1 MSQLNPSRYRR
12 LTAPYGYASSD
23 GLYYDTTTPSLVMAI
38 GATVIDVITAA
49 GHTGDLE
56 VTSEARG
63 DLLRRGASAWER
75 FSAKAAGQVV
85 LGDGSDAISAALS
98 GDIAS
103 VSAAGAVALAPT
115 LVRYA
120 KVPVSSAELLAIN
133 ATPKTIVA
141 APGAG
146 FFTKIHAALAVL
158 NYNSA
163 AYANNGILG
172 LYETNAAGTLLTGTL
187 TLASFLA
194 LTADAIKELHP
205 TAASATTGLTR
216 LDNKAVVLTQATG
229 ESISGNSPVDV
240 HCWYSI
246 IPHGL

>member
-1 MSQLNPSRYRR
+1 MAQLDQSRYRR
-12 LTAPYGYASSD
+12 LSPPARNNNSD
-23 GLYYDTTTPSLVMAI
+23 GLYFDALNTRLVMAI
-38 GATVIDVITAA
+38 GGTIVDVITAEGSTA
-49 GHTGDLE
+49 DLE

-63 DLLRRGASAWER
+63 DILRRGASAWER
-75 FSAKAAGQVV
+75 LAAKTSGQILV
-85 LGDGSDAISAALS
+85 GDGTDVVSVAVS
-98 GDIAS
+98 GDATL
-103 VSAAGAVALAPT
+103 SAAGALTLAAT
-115 LVRYA
+115 QVKYV

-146 FFTKIHAALAVL
+146 FTTVVQAALLVL

-163 AYANNGILG
+163 AYVNNGILG

-187 TLASFLA
+187 TLASFLGQ
-194 LTADAIKELHP
+194 TADTQKELNP

-229 ESISGNSPVDV
+229 ESITGNSPIDV
-240 HCWYSI
+240 HCWYSTV
-246 IPHGL
+246 PNGL

>member
-1 MSQLNPSRYRR
+1 MAQLDPSRYRR

-23 GLYYDTTTPSLVMAI
+23 GLYYDTTGSSLVLALGGTI
-38 GATVIDVITAA
+38 VDVITAS
-49 GHTGDLE
+49 GRTGDLE
-56 VTSEARG
+56 ISSETRG

-75 FSAKAAGQVV
+75 YAIGTSGKVLQSDGTDPVWGLVLAAN
-85 LGDGSDAISAALS
+85 LD
-98 GDIAS
+98 
-103 VSAAGAVALAPT
+103 PT
-115 LVRYA
+115 LTKYV

-146 FFTKIHAALAVL
+146 YTTIIHRALLVL

-172 LYETNAAGTLLTGTL
+172 LYETDAAGTLLTGTL

-194 LTADAIKELHP
+194 QTADTQKELHP

-229 ESISGNSPVDV
+229 ESISGDSPVDV
-240 HCWYSI
+240 HCWYSTV
-246 IPHGL
+246 PNGL